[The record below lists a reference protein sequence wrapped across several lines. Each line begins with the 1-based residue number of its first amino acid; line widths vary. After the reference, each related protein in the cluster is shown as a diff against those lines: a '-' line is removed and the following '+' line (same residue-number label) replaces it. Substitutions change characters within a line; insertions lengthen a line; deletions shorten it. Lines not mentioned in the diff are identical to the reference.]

1 MKKVVVTLFAVL
13 LLLSNVNVITGA
25 ETVKILIDD
34 SRVHGWDESSQEY
47 LQENGFPADSDWTFS
62 FENKEEGWGYSN
74 VTKRLQNLGSVD
86 IRKKGKLSYSTLRNY
101 DVLVIGSFNE
111 SYSATEADAIKQF
124 VDNGGGL
131 LLLADGEYPNN
142 SVSRPFDV
150 LFHPE
155 NVEIASK
162 KGVSKT
168 FRYLNMSLST
178 GKYYFFYV
186 DDIKSHPVTSGV
198 DEIAW
203 LSGIPITS
211 YGPGKVLARTGSDTW
226 ADERGLLGIGMGSQQ
241 DDEDSGPF
249 DVILAMENV
258 SKGRA
263 VFIGSA
269 ESFWNV
275 ITENEKGN
283 LDLLENAVDWLSEPG
298 GPYKQYKTINEQA
311 QEKLSSATSLYNA
324 HQFSQA
330 KSAFGD
336 AIGIF
341 EESNEIYPNSE
352 ANQGIEQAQD
362 YILKCET
369 GMDADEIFEKAEG
382 LYDQR
387 EYEKAIE
394 EYEKAK
400 PLYEEIE
407 YTERV
412 QGCETKI
419 QESNDWIAL
428 REDAQSLYQQ
438 GEDALTT
445 APSTFDPAG
454 YENAKSIFE
463 KAKST
468 WLEYDEPSQVQA
480 CDEKISLCDDEIAK
494 IEKNKM
500 IVTIVVIVVVVI
512 VVIVVVVIIRKRKP
526 KPAPEPAMEVQ
537 PPTEE
542 GIPSEKQTEALDAL
556 DDRYAKGEITKE
568 EYEKLKSVL
577 EKE

>member
-1 MKKVVVTLFAVL
+1 MKKVIVTIFAML
-13 LLLSNVNVITGA
+13 LLLSNVNVIGSA

-34 SRVHGWDESSQEY
+34 SRVHGWDEFYQE
-47 LQENGFPADSDWTFS
+47 LLVEIGFPSDTDWTYS

-101 DVLVIGSFNE
+101 DVLVIGSFGE
-111 SYSATEADAIKQF
+111 SYSSAEAEAIRQF

-142 SVSRPFDV
+142 SISRSFDV
-150 LFHPE
+150 LFHSE

-162 KGVSKT
+162 KGVSKK
-168 FRYLNMSLST
+168 FRYLDVTLT
-178 GKYYFFYV
+178 PDKDYFFYV
-186 DDIKSHPVTSGV
+186 DDIKNHPVTAGI

-211 YGPGKVLARTGSDTW
+211 YESGKVLATTSNDTW
-226 ADERGLLGIGMGSQQ
+226 ADNAGLLAEGMGSQQ

-249 DVILAMENV
+249 DIILAVENV

-269 ESFWNV
+269 ESFQNF
-275 ITENEKGN
+275 ITENEDGN

-298 GPYKQYKTINEQA
+298 GPYKQYKIINEQA
-311 QEKLSSATSLYNA
+311 QEKLSSATSLYNG
-324 HQFSQA
+324 HLFSQA
-330 KSAFGD
+330 KSAYED

-341 EESNEIYPNSE
+341 EESNEVYPNSE
-352 ANQGIEQAQD
+352 ANQGIEEAQD
-362 YILKCET
+362 YIQKCET
-369 GMDADEIFEKAEG
+369 GMDADEIFDKAEG

-400 PLYEEIE
+400 PLYQEIE

-412 QGCETKI
+412 QECETKI

-438 GEDALTT
+438 GEDALTA

-463 KAKST
+463 QAKST
-468 WLEYDEPSQVQA
+468 WQEYDDPSQVQA
-480 CDEKISLCDDEIAK
+480 CEEKISLCDDEIAK

-500 IVTIVVIVVVVI
+500 IVTIAVIVVIVVVVI
-512 VVIVVVVIIRKRKP
+512 VVVVVIRKRKP
-526 KPAPEPAMEVQ
+526 KPIPEPALEVQ

-542 GIPSEKQTEALDAL
+542 GIPSEGRTEALDAL

>member
-1 MKKVVVTLFAVL
+1 MKKVIVTLFAVL
-13 LLLSNVNVITGA
+13 LLLSNVNIITGA
-25 ETVKILIDD
+25 DTVKILIDE
-34 SRVHGWDESSQEY
+34 SRVHGWDELYQEL
-47 LQENGFPADSDWTFS
+47 LQEVGFDKDTDWTYS

-74 VTKRLQNLGSVD
+74 VTKRLQNIGSVD
-86 IRKKGKLSYSTLRNY
+86 VRKKGKLSYSTLRNY
-101 DVLVIGSFNE
+101 DVLVIGSFGE
-111 SYSATEADAIKQF
+111 SYSSAEAEAIKQF

-142 SVSRPFDV
+142 SISRSFDV
-150 LFHPE
+150 LFHSE

-162 KGVSKT
+162 KGVSKR
-168 FRYLNMSLST
+168 FRYLTMSLT
-178 GKYYFFYV
+178 TDKDYFFYV
-186 DDIKSHPVTSGV
+186 DDIKSHPVTKGI

-211 YGPGKVLARTGSDTW
+211 YESGKVLARTGDDTW
-226 ADERGLLGIGMGSQQ
+226 ADNAGLLAEGMGSQQ

-249 DVILAMENV
+249 DIILAVENV

-275 ITENEKGN
+275 ITENEDGN

-298 GPYKQYKTINEQA
+298 GPYKQYKTTNEQA
-311 QEKLSSATSLYNA
+311 QEKLSSATSLYNG
-324 HQFSQA
+324 HLFSQA
-330 KSAFGD
+330 KSAYED

-352 ANQGIEQAQD
+352 ANQGIEEAQD
-362 YILKCET
+362 YIQKCET
-369 GMDADEIFEKAEG
+369 GMDADEIFDEAEG

-400 PLYEEIE
+400 PLYQEIE

-412 QGCETKI
+412 QECETRI
-419 QESNDWIAL
+419 QESNDWIEI

-438 GEDALTT
+438 GEDALAS
-445 APSTFDPAG
+445 APSTFDTAG

-463 KAKST
+463 QAKST
-468 WLEYDEPSQVQA
+468 WQEYDEPSQVQA
-480 CDEKISLCDDEIAK
+480 CEEKISLCDDEIAK

-500 IVTIVVIVVVVI
+500 IVTIVVIVV
-512 VVIVVVVIIRKRKP
+512 IVVVILVVVVVIRKRKP
-526 KPAPEPAMEVQ
+526 KLVPEPALEVQ

-542 GIPSEKQTEALDAL
+542 GIPSEGRTEALDAL